1 MNFDKSK
8 STKYDDY
15 EVLIRRRGEEEY
27 ASYCPQLNFMIKGT
41 EHEEVADKMK
51 AHIET
56 YIEELKAMKN

>member
-1 MNFDKSK
+1 MSLEKSK

-15 EVLIRRRGEEEY
+15 EVLIRRRGESEY

-51 AHIET
+51 AYIEN
-56 YIEELKAMKN
+56 YIEEIKVMQN